1 MLADDTPLFVDGD
14 GGGEID
20 PVTVPECEL
29 DTEVI
34 VRAAFAEEKAAEP
47 ATEPDQEPVEQPEEE
62 PAQEP
67 VEEPDEE
74 PAQEP
79 VEEPEEKPAEEPI
92 TDGAP
97 VANALVY
104 TGEVQALVSG
114 GEGWLF
120 STDCDTYSEDIPT
133 AVDAGEYTVFY
144 KTAEEAE
151 AQSMVVTVAKADA
164 VVIAPPVA
172 TVPED

>member
-1 MLADDTPLFVDGD
+1 M
-14 GGGEID
+14 
-20 PVTVPECEL
+20 TVPECEL

-47 ATEPDQEPVEQPEEE
+47 ATEPAQEPVEQPEEE
-62 PAQEP
+62 PVQKPVEEPVQEP
-67 VEEPDEE
+67 VEEPVEK
-74 PAQEP
+74 PVQEP
-79 VEEPEEKPAEEPI
+79 VEEPAEEPI

-104 TGEVQALVSG
+104 TGEAQALVSG

-120 STDCDTYSEDIPT
+120 STDGDTYSEDIPT

-164 VVIAPPVA
+164 MVIAPPVA